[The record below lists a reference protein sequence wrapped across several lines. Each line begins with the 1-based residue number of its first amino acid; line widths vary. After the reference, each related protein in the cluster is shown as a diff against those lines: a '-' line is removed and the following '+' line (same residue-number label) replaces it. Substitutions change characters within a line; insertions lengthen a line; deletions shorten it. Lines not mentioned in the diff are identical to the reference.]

1 MTFRY
6 IPRERVLLEREY
18 AAEQNRAESGANGS
32 NGNGNGSGNG
42 NGNGL
47 NGNGGSN
54 GYGYGLNGNGYGTS
68 GNGYASNGI
77 DETDGWAPEASS
89 LFCTR
94 MTIDGSLLDTD
105 ELLEVAFR
113 SDWEYLREHMSQHP
127 IFRSGRVGAFDDII
141 VPLRS
146 CYRLLRYAF
155 KWYAAQ
161 DDATFALLR
170 NGFLKMCHELDI
182 VDFQRCRVVDL
193 ERVFIATNTARGG
206 VAHSTTLSGANDVD
220 AITRWELLEA
230 FVRVALSKYVETRK
244 VTRVKDAV
252 ELLVHEHLSRLADL
266 VPDPDDFRRDQL
278 YLEET
283 DAAFADHVL
292 ELKLAFALACH
303 GEAGTG
309 TSDSSRTGSTL
320 GGGVSQGRGR
330 TMLVSKS
337 SKTDKDGL
345 AFARP
350 AVLDAASVKSTGGS
364 DGVLS
369 VLTMVLPEFQ
379 RLVELGF
386 DNDVDDDEA
395 ELAFV
400 LSKITSTD
408 EMITNVHRRLTF
420 VDFVEA
426 VWRLCHQCAP
436 QNPEKAL
443 KDFVYRSSCKTLRTQ
458 DNRETAL
465 RLALRSRLIAP
476 GSTDAAKAAAMLDV
490 TTPLEQ
496 VDEPAG

>member
-1 MTFRY
+1 
-6 IPRERVLLEREY
+6 
-18 AAEQNRAESGANGS
+18 
-32 NGNGNGSGNG
+32 
-42 NGNGL
+42 
-47 NGNGGSN
+47 
-54 GYGYGLNGNGYGTS
+54 
-68 GNGYASNGI
+68 
-77 DETDGWAPEASS
+77 
-89 LFCTR
+89 
-94 MTIDGSLLDTD
+94 
-105 ELLEVAFR
+105 
-113 SDWEYLREHMSQHP
+113 
-127 IFRSGRVGAFDDII
+127 
-141 VPLRS
+141 
-146 CYRLLRYAF
+146 
-155 KWYAAQ
+155 
-161 DDATFALLR
+161 
-170 NGFLKMCHELDI
+170 
-182 VDFQRCRVVDL
+182 
-193 ERVFIATNTARGG
+193 
-206 VAHSTTLSGANDVD
+206 
-220 AITRWELLEA
+220 
-230 FVRVALSKYVETRK
+230 
-244 VTRVKDAV
+244 
-252 ELLVHEHLSRLADL
+252 
-266 VPDPDDFRRDQL
+266 
-278 YLEET
+278 
-283 DAAFADHVL
+283 
-292 ELKLAFALACH
+292 
-303 GEAGTG
+303 
-309 TSDSSRTGSTL
+309 
-320 GGGVSQGRGR
+320 
-330 TMLVSKS
+330 MLVSKS

-443 KDFVYRSSCKTLRTQ
+443 KSFVYHSSCKTMRTQ

-465 RLALRSRLIAP
+465 RLALRSRLIAS
-476 GSTDAAKAAAMLDV
+476 GSTDAAKAAATLDV